1 MNPNPNP
8 NSNPNPGQ
16 SRNLSGWM
24 SGKSLVNGSRSFLL
38 YLLLFAGVAVT
49 LFPFLWMAA
58 SSFKE
63 PKDLFDLS
71 LIPSP
76 ATWSNY
82 GDLFVKAPFG
92 RWIANTAVVA
102 VSTTVSVLVFDTI
115 VGYVLAKFVFP
126 GRTVIFVVIISTLM
140 VPTEMLIIPWYLLA
154 SKLGLSDTYAGLLLP
169 GLISAFGIFLM
180 RQFMESLPSEL
191 LDAARIDGLNEWRVF
206 SSIAVPLMKPALAT
220 LAILSF
226 ISSWNQFIWPFIVL
240 QTENKYTL
248 PVGMV
253 YFSSELK
260 DNSGWILIMTAAT
273 VSVLPLIVVFL
284 IFQKRIIQGIALSG
298 MK

>member
-1 MNPNPNP
+1 MNPNTKQVRSPVDRRFNR
-8 NSNPNPGQ
+8 SYA
-16 SRNLSGWM
+16 
-24 SGKSLVNGSRSFLL
+24 NGAWLL
-38 YLLLFAGVAVT
+38 LRYLLLFAGVAVT

-76 ATWSNY
+76 ATWSNF

-92 RWIANTAVVA
+92 LWFANTAGVA
-102 VSTTVSVLVFDTI
+102 VVSTVSVLVFDTM

-126 GRTVIFVVIISTLM
+126 GRSVIFVFIISTLM

-206 SSIAVPLMKPALAT
+206 STIALPLMKPALAT

-226 ISSWNQFIWPFIVL
+226 ISGWNQFIWPFIVL

-273 VSVLPLIVVFL
+273 VSVLPLITIFL

>member
-1 MNPNPNP
+1 LQTSADRGRTRPVA
-8 NSNPNPGQ
+8 Q
-16 SRNLSGWM
+16 DALAVIR
-24 SGKSLVNGSRSFLL
+24 
-38 YLLLFAGVAVT
+38 YALLFAGVVVT

-58 SSFKE
+58 SSLKQ
-63 PKDLFDLS
+63 PQHLFDMG

-82 GDLFVKAPFG
+82 ADLFKKAPFG
-92 RWIANTAVVA
+92 RWIANTAVIA
-102 VSTTVSVLVFDTI
+102 VVTTVSVLIFDTS
-115 VGYVLAKFVFP
+115 VGYVLAKFQFA
-126 GRTVIFVVIISTLM
+126 GQKVIFLFIISTLM

-154 SKLGLSDTYAGLLLP
+154 SDLHLTDTYVGLLLP

-180 RQFMESLPSEL
+180 RQFMSSLPSEL

-206 SSIAVPLMKPALAT
+206 VSIAIPLVKPAMVT

-240 QTENKYTL
+240 QTEGNYTL

-260 DNSGWILIMTAAT
+260 DNSGWILIMTGAT
-273 VSVLPLIVVFL
+273 VSVLPLIALFL

>member
-1 MNPNPNP
+1 MNPDQGRFSAYRTRRRSIPY
-8 NSNPNPGQ
+8 GT
-16 SRNLSGWM
+16 W
-24 SGKSLVNGSRSFLL
+24 SLIG
-38 YLLLFAGVAVT
+38 YLLLFGGVAVT
-49 LFPFLWMAA
+49 LFPFLWMAV

-63 PKDLFDLS
+63 PKDLFDLG

-76 ATWSNY
+76 ATWTNY
-82 GDLFVKAPFG
+82 ADLFVKAPFG
-92 RWIANTAVVA
+92 RWIANTAAVA
-102 VSTTVSVLVFDTI
+102 VVTTASVLFFDTI
-115 VGYVLAKFVFP
+115 VGYVLAKFSFP
-126 GRTVIFVVIISTLM
+126 GRTAIFLFIISMLM

-154 SKLGLSDTYAGLLLP
+154 SKLGLSDTYTGLLLP

-206 SSIAVPLMKPALAT
+206 SSIAVPLVKPALAT

-253 YFSSELK
+253 FFSSEMK

-273 VSVLPLIVVFL
+273 VSVIPLIVVFL

>member
-1 MNPNPNP
+1 MNPNTKQVRSPVERQFNR
-8 NSNPNPGQ
+8 SYA
-16 SRNLSGWM
+16 
-24 SGKSLVNGSRSFLL
+24 NGAWLL
-38 YLLLFAGVAVT
+38 LRYLLLFAGVAVT

-76 ATWSNY
+76 ATWSNF

-92 RWIANTAVVA
+92 LWFANTAGVA
-102 VSTTVSVLVFDTI
+102 VVSTVSVLVFDTM

-126 GRTVIFVVIISTLM
+126 GRSVIFVFIISTLM

-206 SSIAVPLMKPALAT
+206 SSIALPLMKPALAT

-226 ISSWNQFIWPFIVL
+226 ISGWNQFIWPFIVL

-273 VSVLPLIVVFL
+273 VSVLPLITIFL

>member
-1 MNPNPNP
+1 MNPNTKQVQL
-8 NSNPNPGQ
+8 PGD
-16 SRNLSGWM
+16 RRFN
-24 SGKSLVNGSRSFLL
+24 RSYANRAWLL
-38 YLLLFAGVAVT
+38 LRYLLLFAGVAVT

-92 RWIANTAVVA
+92 QWIVNTAGVA
-102 VSTTVSVLVFDTI
+102 VVSTVSVLVFDTI
-115 VGYVLAKFVFP
+115 VGYVLAKFTFP
-126 GRTVIFVVIISTLM
+126 GRSIIFVFIISTLM
-140 VPTEMLIIPWYLLA
+140 VPTEMLTIPWYLLA

-206 SSIAVPLMKPALAT
+206 SSIALPLMKPAIAT

-273 VSVLPLIVVFL
+273 VSVLPLITVFL
-284 IFQKRIIQGIALSG
+284 IFQKRIIQGITLSG

>member
-1 MNPNPNP
+1 MNPNTEQVRFPVN
-8 NSNPNPGQ
+8 
-16 SRNLSGWM
+16 RR
-24 SGKSLVNGSRSFLL
+24 KSHSYSKGAWLILR

-71 LIPSP
+71 LIPSS
-76 ATWSNY
+76 ATWNNY
-82 GDLFVKAPFG
+82 GDLFDKAPFG
-92 RWIANTAVVA
+92 RWFANTAGVA
-102 VSTTVSVLVFDTI
+102 VVSTISVLIFDTI

-126 GRTVIFVVIISTLM
+126 GRTIIFIFIISTLM

-206 SSIAVPLMKPALAT
+206 TSIAVPLMKPALAT

-273 VSVLPLIVVFL
+273 VSILPLITIFL

>member
-1 MNPNPNP
+1 MNPNTESIRLPDD
-8 NSNPNPGQ
+8 
-16 SRNLSGWM
+16 RRL
-24 SGKSLVNGSRSFLL
+24 SRSYANQAWLIL
-38 YLLLFAGVAVT
+38 RYLLLFVGVAVT

-63 PKDLFDLS
+63 PKNLFDLS

-76 ATWSNY
+76 ATWNNY

-92 RWIANTAVVA
+92 RWFANTAGVA
-102 VSTTVSVLVFDTI
+102 VVSTVSVLVFDTI
-115 VGYVLAKFVFP
+115 VGYVLAKFAFP
-126 GRTVIFVVIISTLM
+126 GRTIVFIFIISTLM

-206 SSIAVPLMKPALAT
+206 SSIAVPIMKPALAT

-240 QTENKYTL
+240 QTESKYTL

-253 YFSSELK
+253 YFSSEMK

-273 VSVLPLIVVFL
+273 VSVLPLISIFL